1 SNAKNGD
8 KFKTLYSGD
17 ISSYGSHSEADQ
29 ALCNLIAPYT
39 QDYEQI
45 DRIFSNSGLY
55 REKWDRDDYK
65 TNTIENAVYD
75 RGFTYQKQ
83 DFQLHVNQTEIPN
96 LVLTE
101 KNTVRKLLSNLK
113 EILRCD
119 PNLKEIGFNEFTQE
133 VTINKEPITD
143 DFIAK
148 VRYRIDS
155 TYQITFT
162 KDDVIDMLGLLAR
175 ERNPYHPIKEII
187 EARIWDGQARAETVF
202 IDYLGADDNSY
213 TRSITRKWLA
223 GAIAR
228 VYEPGV

>member
-1 SNAKNGD
+1 PNN
-8 KFKTLYSGD
+8 
-17 ISSYGSHSEADQ
+17 H
-29 ALCNLIAPYT
+29 
-39 QDYEQI
+39 DYEQI
-45 DRIFSNSGLY
+45 DRRVSNSGMY
-55 REKWDRDDYK
+55 REKWYRDDYK

-75 RGFTYQKQ
+75 RGFTYRPGTQ

-187 EARIWDGQARAETVF
+187 K
-202 IDYLGADDNSY
+202 LGYGMDKPG
-213 TRSITRKWLA
+213 RKRYSLIIL
-223 GAIAR
+223 G
-228 VYEPGV
+228 